1 MNFDD
6 LKKYFTRD
14 KMIRDSLVSLIFLS
28 AGMIMLAVF
37 FLLSAIPAKGGDIYY
52 FLQNVGIF
60 FLFVSLFMSYAAIHR
75 GNVTPGK
82 HTFKSLVL
90 STAQQTH
97 FAIAILFGSMLAILI
112 VALVELLISL
122 IGYIPYAGPAVMG
135 LLSLPLFV
143 INFAVITAALLIW
156 VVAPPMIGEGV
167 DIKRMPLD
175 FLTLV
180 KKRGLII
187 IGYTFVAFIVL
198 VVFFSPVL
206 MIIRYAAGITKA
218 VQWNIGPAYPQ
229 ILSSIIRPSYITDI
243 IGKIAPRTDP
253 IAALQ
258 QYGSSIFNFVG
269 MLGTL
274 LKVLYGIAMVVL
286 ISLVLSMFFNV
297 LSFFYER
304 VKKGVLK

>member
-14 KMIRDSLVSLIFLS
+14 KMIRDSLVGLIFLS
-28 AGMIMLAVF
+28 AGMIILAVF

-52 FLQNVGIF
+52 FLQNAGMF
-60 FLFVSLFMSYAAIHR
+60 FLFVSLFLTYAAIHR
-75 GNVTPGK
+75 GNVASGK
-82 HTFKSLVL
+82 HTFKSLIL
-90 STAQQTH
+90 ATARQAH
-97 FAIAILFGSMLAILI
+97 IAICILLGSILAILI
-112 VALVELLISL
+112 VALVELLLSL

-156 VVAPPMIGEGV
+156 VVTPPMVGEDV
-167 DIKRMPLD
+167 EIKRMPFD
-175 FLTLV
+175 FLALV
-180 KKRGLII
+180 KRRGLVI
-187 IGYTFVAFIVL
+187 IGYTFAAVVVL

-206 MIIRYAAGITKA
+206 MIIRYAAGITKS
-218 VQWNIGPAYPQ
+218 VQWNISPAYPQ

-258 QYGSSIFNFVG
+258 QYGSDIFNYAG

-274 LKVLYGIAMVVL
+274 LKVLYGMAMIVL
-286 ISLVLSMFFNV
+286 VSFVLSMFFNI
-297 LSFFYER
+297 LSFCYER